1 MDEAIVEALWTCLY
15 RSDEVK
21 AEVERRMA
29 FGKTLDEAISDL
41 VDEVI
46 NETALG
52 MARNFEM
59 N

>member
-1 MDEAIVEALWTCLY
+1 
-15 RSDEVK
+15 
-21 AEVERRMA
+21 MA